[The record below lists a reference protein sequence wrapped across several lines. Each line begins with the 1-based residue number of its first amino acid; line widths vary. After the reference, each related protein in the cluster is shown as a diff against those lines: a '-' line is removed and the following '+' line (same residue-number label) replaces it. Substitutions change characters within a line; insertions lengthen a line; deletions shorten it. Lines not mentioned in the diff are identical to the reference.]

1 MTMNKNNIATG
12 SGSGSGSECGERRYR
27 DVSPSEAAVAELTW
41 FFNQAETDM
50 DGQSNMCARLA
61 GCTIET
67 LDEVERRAEARHS
80 AGKIY
85 DRLRRLRETDALLLS
100 GLFIEPYWPDVVEAA
115 LPGGLA
121 GAAAVCARVRVE
133 HLRALARGQTNAKD
147 ARAFVAEVV
156 RRGRRELVAEWR
168 AELELYCAIAVHA
181 YERVRGDG
189 PSVVPSEDE
198 AGR

>member
-12 SGSGSGSECGERRYR
+12 SGSGNECGPRRYR
-27 DVSPSEAAVAELTW
+27 DVWPSEAAVAELTW
-41 FFNQAETDM
+41 FFNQAEIDM

-85 DRLRRLRETDALLLS
+85 DRLKRLRETDALLLS
-100 GLFIEPYWPDVVEAA
+100 GLFLERYWSDAVDAA
-115 LPGGLA
+115 LPAGLA
-121 GAAAVCARVRVE
+121 GAAAVCPRVRVE
-133 HLRALARGQTNAKD
+133 HLRALARAQTRTKD
-147 ARAFVAEVV
+147 ARAFVEEVV
-156 RRGRRELVAEWR
+156 RKGRPQLVAEWR

-189 PSVVPSEDE
+189 PSVVPSEED
-198 AGR
+198 GQ